1 MNNKVLK
8 IRIILWSVLGI
19 VVLGLFYLGIV
30 PSGKIT
36 YSYKPC
42 VNNYFI
48 KKFTPTERVECK
60 DNILKIKGDPAYFS
74 LRTPRRFEK
83 AKVSVKFNDKNLGEH
98 PLIELGI
105 LADKL
110 VWQYN
115 LKPVSNK
122 ILDYLIDNWNV
133 VREGQVILL
142 QKEKKYKSINEFLKN
157 LPSKEEIATYNYD
170 LKYNYLLADYKASD
184 GLVIN
189 HNLRGPYKFYTYL
202 KNEALDYKFT
212 FLDLNKNKDKDDIKI
227 NLYFKDNLI
236 DSQSLTDNGNSSDN
250 GIASSEKTAVFKIS
264 DLPEGVYSLEVKA
277 NDDIITKKIE
287 TKQGKLSFLNKIW
300 LLKFN
305 GGGDE
310 LVTDANKINAQ
321 TINPGNLQ
329 TIEINGAK
337 LDINEAYKQF
347 SLNTEEGIKDIKL
360 KKDDIILS
368 GDGVFAFNK
377 SELLNPA
384 LKQVNEN
391 YNPNS
396 KEINYIIANYEPPIV
411 NNGEKIAIAEFD
423 LTGAYNENNKY
434 NFLIS
439 VPGLKVEDETSNN
452 LIINEITIELQG
464 KSLIQYLK
472 KFIKQ

>member
-8 IRIILWSVLGI
+8 IRIILWSVLAI
-19 VVLGLFYLGIV
+19 VVLWLFYLGIV

-36 YSYKPC
+36 YTYKPC
-42 VNNYFI
+42 VNDYFI
-48 KKFTPTERVECK
+48 KKFTPAERVECK

-74 LRTPRRFEK
+74 LKTPRRFET
-83 AKVSVKFNDKNLGEH
+83 AKVSIKFNDKNLGDH
-98 PLIELGI
+98 PLVEMGI

-110 VWQYN
+110 VWQYD
-115 LKPVSNK
+115 LKPVVNK
-122 ILDYLIDNWNV
+122 ILDYLIDNWEV
-133 VREGQVILL
+133 IREGQAVFL

-157 LPSKEEIATYNYD
+157 LPPKDEIATYNYD

-184 GLVIN
+184 GLAIN
-189 HNLRGPYKFYTYL
+189 QSLRGPYKFYTYL
-202 KNEALDYKFT
+202 KNEALDYKFS
-212 FLDLNKNKDKDDIKI
+212 FLDLNKNKDKDDIEI

-236 DSQSLTDNGNSSDN
+236 DSQSLTDDGNSSDN
-250 GIASSEKTAVFKIS
+250 GMASSEKTAVFKIS
-264 DLPEGVYSLEVKA
+264 DLPEGVYSFEVKA
-277 NDDIITKKIE
+277 NDDIVTKKIE
-287 TKQGKLSFLNKIW
+287 TKQSKLSFINKIW

-329 TIEINGAK
+329 TIEINDGK

-347 SLNTEEGIKDIKL
+347 SLNAEEGVKDIKL

-368 GDGVFAFNK
+368 GDGVFAFSR
-377 SELLNPA
+377 SEFLNSA
-384 LKQVNEN
+384 LKQINEN
-391 YNPNS
+391 YNPND
-396 KEINYIIANYEPPIV
+396 KAINYIIANYEQPAI
-411 NNGEKIAIAEFD
+411 NNDEKTAVAEFD
-423 LTGAYNENNKY
+423 LTRAYNENNKY

-439 VPGLKVEDETSNN
+439 VPGLRAENETNN
-452 LIINEITIELQG
+452 SMAINEVIIELQG